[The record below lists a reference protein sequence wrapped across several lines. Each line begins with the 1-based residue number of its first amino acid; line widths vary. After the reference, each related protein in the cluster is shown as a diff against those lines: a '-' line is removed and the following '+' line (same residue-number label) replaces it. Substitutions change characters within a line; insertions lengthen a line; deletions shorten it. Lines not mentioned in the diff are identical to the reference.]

1 MKDQFFILI
10 GLYVDPKV
18 FSKVQDLLLDL
29 AELLK
34 GLLIILYVVHL
45 VRIHRFYLPF
55 YLVIGAD
62 EDAATS
68 DTGLG
73 GDLAQA
79 SVL

>member
-10 GLYVDPKV
+10 GLYVDPEV
-18 FSKVQDLLLDL
+18 FPKVQDLLLDL
-29 AELLK
+29 AEFLK
-34 GLLIILYVVHL
+34 GLLIILDVVHL
-45 VRIHRFYLPF
+45 VRMHRFYLPLNF
-55 YLVIGAD
+55 VIGAD

-73 GDLAQA
+73 RDLAQA

>member
-10 GLYVDPKV
+10 RLYVHPKV
-18 FSKVQDLLLDL
+18 FPKVQDLLLDL
-29 AELLK
+29 AEFLK
-34 GLLIILYVVHL
+34 SLLIVLYVVHL
-45 VRIHRFYLPF
+45 VRIHRFYLPLYF
-55 YLVIGAD
+55 VIRAE